1 MKIILLIVA
10 TILGSNL
17 NSAYAQ
23 TNQLLK
29 GELKF
34 NKQQLSIKVDIAVT
48 EADRQT
54 GLMFQTQLASDHG
67 MLFVFND
74 QAIRGVWMKNTLIPL
89 DVIFLNDQAVIV
101 SMLTK
106 LQPCQQSPCPSF
118 SSEQPASYMLEMNAG
133 FISEHQIKIGEKLSL
148 PF

>member
-1 MKIILLIVA
+1 MKIIILIIA
-10 TILGSNL
+10 TILSWHL
-17 NSAYAQ
+17 NNGFAE
-23 TNQLLK
+23 TNQLLH

-34 NKQQLSIKVDIAVT
+34 NKQQLNIKVDIAVT

-54 GLMFQTQLASDHG
+54 GLMFQTHLPSDHG

-89 DVIFLNDQAVIV
+89 DVIFLNNEGAIV
-101 SMLTK
+101 SMLTH
-106 LQPCQQSPCPSF
+106 LQPCQQTHCQSF
-118 SSEQPASYMLEMNAG
+118 HSEQQASYMLELNAG
-133 FISEHQIKIGEKLSL
+133 FIHQHQIKIGEKLSL